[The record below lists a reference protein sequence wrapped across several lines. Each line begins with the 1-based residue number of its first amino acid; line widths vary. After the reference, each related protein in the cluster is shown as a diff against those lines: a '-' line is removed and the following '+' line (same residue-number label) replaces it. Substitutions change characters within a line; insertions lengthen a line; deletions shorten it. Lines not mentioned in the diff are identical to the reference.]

1 MGEVP
6 KGRRGGMKIAIAQI
20 NPVIA
25 DIEGNKNKI
34 ISFIKEADLKGA
46 DLVIFPELATIGYPP
61 MDLLESSKL
70 VDDNLRSLEFIKEF
84 CRDIRS
90 AVILGFVDYDMDNP
104 PMLFNSAAVI
114 KNGEVTFRQDK
125 TLLPGYDV
133 FDEYRYFSPARD
145 FSVFEFAGKKTGI
158 TICEDIWS
166 ALNTDNS
173 RFMEQRRYSVDPV
186 KLLIDKGADLIIN
199 ISASPYIKGKRQV
212 RMEMLSRL
220 ASENSV
226 SVIYANQAG
235 GNDSL
240 IFDGNSFCINA
251 GGEMYAHA
259 KGFEEDLLFVELDSG
274 SPIDVKVDDIE
285 DIRKGLVLGLKDYM
299 RKSGFRKCV
308 LGLSG
313 GIDSAL
319 TAAIACDAVG
329 AENVFGITMP
339 SIYSSSGSIDDSY
352 NLAENLGMRIETIAI
367 KGLHDQFINDLD
379 AVFHGLPEDVTEENI
394 QARIRGTLLMSVSNK
409 TGAMLL
415 TTGNKSECA
424 TGYCTMYGDM
434 CGGLAVISDLP
445 KTLVYELSE
454 HINRKAGRD
463 IIPREIIEKA
473 PSAELRPDQKD
484 QDSLPPYDILDG
496 ILELYIEQRMS
507 AVEIEQRGFSR
518 ETVDFV
524 LRLVN
529 INEYKRF
536 QAAPGLK
543 VTSKAFGIG
552 RRIPLVKKFVP

>member
-1 MGEVP
+1 
-6 KGRRGGMKIAIAQI
+6 MKIAIAQI
-20 NPVIA
+20 NPVVA
-25 DIEGNKNKI
+25 DIEGNRKKI
-34 ISFIKEADLKGA
+34 ITFIKNAESEGA
-46 DLVIFPELATIGYPP
+46 DLVVFPEMSTIGYPP
-61 MDLLESSKL
+61 MDLLESGKL
-70 VDDNLRSLEFIKEF
+70 VDDNLRSLEHIKEYSTGIN
-84 CRDIRS
+84 C
-90 AVILGFVDYDMDNP
+90 AVIIGFVDYDIDNP

-114 KNGEVTFRQDK
+114 KKGELIFRQDK

-133 FDEYRYFSPARD
+133 FDEYRYFSPAKT
-145 FSVFEFAGKKTGI
+145 FSVFEFMGRKIGV

-173 RFMEQRRYSVDPV
+173 RFMEQRRYHADPV
-186 KLLIDKGADLIIN
+186 SILVERGADVIIN

-212 RMEMLSRL
+212 RMEMLSKL
-220 ASENSV
+220 ASKHKIP
-226 SVIYANQAG
+226 VIYANQVG

-251 GGEMYAHA
+251 CGGIYAHA
-259 KGFEEDLLFVELDSG
+259 AGFDEDLLVARLDG
-274 SPIDVKVDDIE
+274 STPQNIEVNDIE
-285 DIRKGLVLGLKDYM
+285 DIRKGLELGLKDYM
-299 RKSGFRKCV
+299 RKSGFKKAV

-319 TAAIACDAVG
+319 TAALACDALG
-329 AENVFGITMP
+329 PDNVFGITMP
-339 SIYSSSGSIDDSY
+339 SVYSSAGSVDDSY
-352 NLAENLGMRIETIAI
+352 KLARNLGMKIETIAI
-367 KGLHDQFINDLD
+367 KGLHDRFRDDLD
-379 AVFHGLPEDVTEENI
+379 VVFHGMAEDVTEENI

-454 HINRKAGRD
+454 HINLKAGRD

-507 AVEIEQRGFSR
+507 ALEIEQRGYSR
-518 ETVDFV
+518 ETIDFV

-529 INEYKRF
+529 LNEYKRF

-552 RRIPLVKKFVP
+552 RRIPLVKRYVP

>member
-1 MGEVP
+1 
-6 KGRRGGMKIAIAQI
+6 MKIAIAQI

-34 ISFIKEADLKGA
+34 ISFINEAESKGA
-46 DLVIFPELATIGYPP
+46 DLVIFPEMSTIGYPP

-70 VDDNLRSLEFIKEF
+70 VDDNLRSLDSIKDF
-84 CRDIRS
+84 C
-90 AVILGFVDYDMDNP
+90 ANLKCGVILGFVDYDMDNP
-104 PMLFNSAAVI
+104 PMLFNSAALI
-114 KNGEVTFRQDK
+114 QKGEVIFRQDK

-133 FDEYRYFSPARD
+133 FDEFRYFSPAVTS
-145 FSVFEFAGKKTGI
+145 SVFDFMGKKTGI
-158 TICEDIWS
+158 TICEDIWA

-173 RFMEQRRYSVDPV
+173 RFMEQRRYQADPV
-186 KLLIDKGADLIIN
+186 KLLIERGAKMIIN

-212 RMEMLSRL
+212 RMNMLSRI

-226 SVIYANQAG
+226 SVIYVNQVG

-240 IFDGNSFCINA
+240 IFDGNSFCINEK
-251 GGEMYAHA
+251 GEVYAHA
-259 KGFEEDLLFVELDSG
+259 KGFEEDLLFAELDSG
-274 SPIDVKVDDIE
+274 SPMQIEIDDIE
-285 DIRKGLVLGLKDYM
+285 DIRKGLVLGLKDYVY
-299 RKSGFRKCV
+299 KTGFRKCL

-319 TAAIACDAVG
+319 TAAIACDALG
-329 AENVFGITMP
+329 PENVFGITMP
-339 SIYSSSGSIDDSY
+339 SIYSSSGSVDDSY
-352 NLAENLGMRIETIAI
+352 RLAQNLGMRIETIAI
-367 KGLHDQFINDLD
+367 KGLYDQFRGDLD
-379 AVFHGLPEDVTEENI
+379 VLFHGMKEDVTEENI

-507 AVEIEQRGFSR
+507 ADEIEKLGYSR

-529 INEYKRF
+529 MNEYKRF

>member
-1 MGEVP
+1 
-6 KGRRGGMKIAIAQI
+6 MKIAIAQI

-34 ISFIKEADLKGA
+34 ISFIKEAELNRA
-46 DLVIFPELATIGYPP
+46 DLVIFPELSTIGYPP

-70 VDDNLRSLEFIKEF
+70 VDDNLQSLESIKDF
-84 CRDIRS
+84 CRGVKC
-90 AVILGFVDYDMDNP
+90 AVIIGFVDYDMDNP

-114 KNGEVTFRQDK
+114 KNGEIIFRQDK

-133 FDEYRYFSPARD
+133 FDEFRYFSPAASS
-145 FSVFEFAGKKTGI
+145 SVFDFMGSKIGI
-158 TICEDIWS
+158 TICEDIWA

-173 RFMEQRRYSVDPV
+173 RFMEQRRYQADPV
-186 KLLIDKGADLIIN
+186 KQLIERGAEVIIN

-226 SVIYANQAG
+226 SVVYVNQAG

-240 IFDGNSFCINA
+240 IFDGNSFCIN
-251 GGEMYAHA
+251 GKGELYAHA

-274 SPIDVKVDDIE
+274 IPMKIEVNDIE
-285 DIRKGLVLGLKDYM
+285 DIRKGLALGVKDYM
-299 RKSGFRKCV
+299 SKSGFKKAV

-319 TAAIACDAVG
+319 TAAIACDALG
-329 AENVFGITMP
+329 SDYVFGITMP
-339 SIYSSSGSIDDSY
+339 SKYSSSGSVDDSY
-352 NLAENLGMRIETIAI
+352 KLAENLGMKIETIAI
-367 KGLHDQFINDLD
+367 KGLYDQFKNDLEIL
-379 AVFHGLPEDVTEENI
+379 FHGMKEDVTEENI

-445 KTLVYELSE
+445 KTLVYELSDY
-454 HINRKAGRD
+454 INRKAGRD

-507 AVEIEQRGFSR
+507 AGEIEQHGYSR

-529 INEYKRF
+529 MNEYKRF

-552 RRIPLVKKFVP
+552 RRIPLVKRFVP

>member
-1 MGEVP
+1 
-6 KGRRGGMKIAIAQI
+6 MKIAIAQI
-20 NPVIA
+20 NPIIA
-25 DIEGNKNKI
+25 DIEGNKNKV
-34 ISFIKEADLKGA
+34 ISFIREAESRGA
-46 DLVIFPELATIGYPP
+46 DLAVFPEMSTIGYPP
-61 MDLLESSKL
+61 MDLLENSKL
-70 VDDNLRSLEFIKEF
+70 VDDNLVSLELIKDF
-84 CRDIRS
+84 SVNTKC

-114 KNGEVTFRQDK
+114 QGGKIIFRQDK

-133 FDEYRYFSPARD
+133 FDEYRYFSPAKT
-145 FSVFEFAGKKTGI
+145 FSVFEFMGKKIGI

-173 RFMEQRRYSVDPV
+173 RFLEQRRYNADPV
-186 KLLIDKGADLIIN
+186 KLLVNKGAEIMIN

-212 RMEMLSRL
+212 RMDMLSRV
-220 ASENSV
+220 ASENGV
-226 SVIYANQAG
+226 SVVYANQVG

-240 IFDGNSFCINA
+240 IFDGNSFCINEK
-251 GGEMYAHA
+251 GKIFAHA
-259 KGFEEDLLFVELDSG
+259 KGFEEDLLAVELDSG
-274 SPIDVKVDDIE
+274 NGIQIEIDDIE
-285 DIRKGLVLGLKDYM
+285 DIRKGLVLGVKDYM
-299 RKSGFRKCV
+299 HKSGFKKCV

-339 SIYSSSGSIDDSY
+339 SKYSSVGSVDDSY
-352 NLAENLGMRIETIAI
+352 KLAENLGIKIETVAI
-367 KGLHDQFINDLD
+367 KGLYDQFRSDLD
-379 AVFHGLPEDVTEENI
+379 VVFHGMAEDVTEENI

-507 AVEIEQRGFSR
+507 ADEIVKYGYSK

-529 INEYKRF
+529 MNEYKRF

>member
-1 MGEVP
+1 M
-6 KGRRGGMKIAIAQI
+6 GRRQNMKIAIAQI

-34 ISFIKEADLKGA
+34 ISFIKEAESGSA
-46 DLVIFPELATIGYPP
+46 DLVIFPEMSTVGYPP
-61 MDLLESSKL
+61 MDLLENSKL
-70 VDDNLRSLEFIKEF
+70 VDDNLLSLEQIREF
-84 CRDIRS
+84 SNRVKC
-90 AVILGFVDYDMDNP
+90 AVVLGFVDYNMDNP
-104 PMLFNSAAVI
+104 PMLFNAAAVI
-114 KNGEVTFRQDK
+114 QKGEIVFRQNK

-133 FDEYRYFSPARD
+133 FDEYRYFSPAKSS
-145 FSVFEFAGKKTGI
+145 SVFEFMGRKIGV

-173 RFMEQRRYSVDPV
+173 RFMEQRRYHADPV
-186 KLLIDKGADLIIN
+186 KLLADKGAEIIVN

-220 ASENSV
+220 AIEHGV

-240 IFDGNSFCINA
+240 IFDGNSFCINSN
-251 GGEMYAHA
+251 GKIYAHA
-259 KGFEEDLLFVELDSG
+259 AGFEEDLLLVDLDSG
-274 SPIDVKVDDIE
+274 SAVKIDVDDIE
-285 DIRKGLVLGLKDYM
+285 DIRKGLVLGVKDYM
-299 RKSGFRKCV
+299 QKSGFKKCV

-319 TAAIACDAVG
+319 TASIACDALG
-329 AENVFGITMP
+329 CENVFGITMP
-339 SIYSSSGSIDDSY
+339 SVFSSSGSVDDSY
-352 NLAENLGMRIETIAI
+352 KLAENLGMKIETIAI
-367 KGLHDQFINDLD
+367 KSLYDQFNSDLD
-379 AVFHGLPEDVTEENI
+379 VLFHGMAEDVTEENI

-454 HINRKAGRD
+454 HINRKAGKEV
-463 IIPREIIEKA
+463 IPRAIIEKA

-507 AVEIEQRGFSR
+507 AGEIENLGYSR

-529 INEYKRF
+529 MNEYKRF

-552 RRIPLVKKFVP
+552 RRIPLVKRFVP

>member
-1 MGEVP
+1 
-6 KGRRGGMKIAIAQI
+6 MKIAIAQI

-25 DIEGNKNKI
+25 DIEGNRKKI
-34 ISFIKEADLKGA
+34 ISYIKEAGSKGA
-46 DLVIFPELATIGYPP
+46 DIVIFPELSTIGYPP
-61 MDLLESSKL
+61 MDLLESGKL
-70 VDDNLRSLEFIKEF
+70 VDDNLRSLELIRDF
-84 CRDIRS
+84 CAGTGCA
-90 AVILGFVDYDMDNP
+90 AVVGFVDYDTDNP

-114 KNGEVTFRQDK
+114 DGGKIIFRQNK

-133 FDEYRYFSPARD
+133 FDEYRYFSPAKTA
-145 FSVFEFAGKKTGI
+145 SVFEFMNRKIGI

-166 ALNTDNS
+166 ALKNDNS
-173 RFMEQRRYSVDPV
+173 RFMEQRRYQADPV
-186 KLLIDKGADLIIN
+186 KLLIDRGADMIIN

-212 RMEMLSRL
+212 RMDMLSRI
-220 ASENSV
+220 AAENKV

-235 GNDSL
+235 ANDSL
-240 IFDGNSFCINA
+240 IFDGNSFCIN
-251 GGEMYAHA
+251 GSGEIYAHA
-259 KGFEEDLLFVELDSG
+259 KGFEEDLLIAGLDSDRK
-274 SPIDVKVDDIE
+274 PDIEVDDLE
-285 DIRKGLVLGLKDYM
+285 DIRRGLVLGVKDYAM
-299 RKSGFRKCV
+299 KSGFKKCV

-319 TAAIACDAVG
+319 TAVIACEALGPD
-329 AENVFGITMP
+329 NVSGITMP
-339 SIYSSSGSIDDSY
+339 SEFSSSGSVDDSY
-352 NLAENLGMRIETIAI
+352 TLARNLGMRIDTIAI
-367 KGLHDQFINDLD
+367 RGLYDRFRSDLD
-379 AVFHGLPEDVTEENI
+379 VLFHGIPEDVTEENI
-394 QARIRGTLLMSVSNK
+394 QARIRGVLLMSVSNK
-409 TGAMLL
+409 TGALLL

-454 HINRKAGRD
+454 HINKKSGKD

-473 PSAELRPDQKD
+473 PSAELRPGQKD

-496 ILELYIEQRMS
+496 IIELYIEQRMS
-507 AVEIEQRGFSR
+507 ADEIEKHGYSR
-518 ETVDFV
+518 ETVDYV

-543 VTSKAFGIG
+543 ITSKAFGIG

>member
-1 MGEVP
+1 
-6 KGRRGGMKIAIAQI
+6 MKIAIAQI
-20 NPVIA
+20 NPVVA
-25 DIEGNKNKI
+25 DIEGNRNKI
-34 ISFIKEADLKGA
+34 ISFIKDAEAKGA
-46 DLVIFPELATIGYPP
+46 DIVIFPEMSTIGYPP

-70 VDDNLRSLEFIKEF
+70 VDDNLRSMESIKEYS
-84 CRDIRS
+84 CNVKC
-90 AVILGFVDYDMDNP
+90 AVVVGFVDFDRENA

-114 KNGEVTFRQDK
+114 QNGEIIFRQDK

-133 FDEYRYFSPARD
+133 FDEYRYFSSSRK
-145 FSVFEFAGKKTGI
+145 SSILEFMGHKIGI

-173 RFMEQRRYSVDPV
+173 RFMEQRRYHADPV
-186 KLLIDKGADLIIN
+186 KLLVDSGAEVIIN

-212 RMEMLSRL
+212 RMEMLTRL
-220 ASENSV
+220 AASDSISV
-226 SVIYANQAG
+226 VYANQVG

-240 IFDGNSFCINA
+240 IFDGNSFCINPK
-251 GGEMYAHA
+251 GEIYSHA
-259 KGFEEDLLFVELDSG
+259 KRFEEDLLVVELNKG
-274 SPIDVKVDDIE
+274 SALNIEIDDIE
-285 DIRKGLVLGLKDYM
+285 DIRKGLALGVKDYM
-299 RKSGFRKCV
+299 HKSGFKKCIM
-308 LGLSG
+308 GLSG

-319 TAAIACDAVG
+319 TAAIAWDALG
-329 AENVFGITMP
+329 PENVSGITMP
-339 SIYSSSGSIDDSY
+339 SIYSSSGSVDDSY
-352 NLAENLGMRIETIAI
+352 KLAENLKIKIETISI
-367 KGLHDQFINDLD
+367 KKLYDQFNSDLD
-379 AVFHGLPEDVTEENI
+379 VMFHGMPEDVTEENI

-409 TGAMLL
+409 TGALLL
-415 TTGNKSECA
+415 TTGNKSEFA

-454 HINRKAGRD
+454 HINRRAGSD
-463 IIPREIIEKA
+463 IIPREIIDKA

-496 ILELYIEQRMS
+496 IIELYVEQRMS
-507 AVEIEQRGFSR
+507 ADEIEKRGYSR

-524 LRLVN
+524 LRLIN
-529 INEYKRF
+529 LNEYKRF

-552 RRIPLVKKFVP
+552 RRIPLVKRFVP

>member
-1 MGEVP
+1 
-6 KGRRGGMKIAIAQI
+6 MKIAIAQI

-34 ISFIKEADLKGA
+34 ISFINEAESKGA
-46 DLVIFPELATIGYPP
+46 DLVIFPEMSTIGYPP

-70 VDDNLRSLEFIKEF
+70 VDDNLRSLDSIKDF
-84 CRDIRS
+84 C
-90 AVILGFVDYDMDNP
+90 ANLKCGVILGFVDYDMDNP
-104 PMLFNSAAVI
+104 PMLFNSAALI
-114 KNGEVTFRQDK
+114 QKGEVIFRQDK

-133 FDEYRYFSPARD
+133 FDEFRYFSPAVTS
-145 FSVFEFAGKKTGI
+145 SVFDFMGKKTGI
-158 TICEDIWS
+158 TICEDIWA

-173 RFMEQRRYSVDPV
+173 RFMEQRRYQADPV
-186 KLLIDKGADLIIN
+186 KLLIERGAKMIIN

-212 RMEMLSRL
+212 RMNMLSRI

-226 SVIYANQAG
+226 SVIYVNQVG

-240 IFDGNSFCINA
+240 IFDGNSFCINEK
-251 GGEMYAHA
+251 GEVYAHA
-259 KGFEEDLLFVELDSG
+259 EGFEEDLLFAELDSG
-274 SPIDVKVDDIE
+274 SPMQIEIDDIE
-285 DIRKGLVLGLKDYM
+285 DIRKGLVLGLKDYVY
-299 RKSGFRKCV
+299 KTGFRKCL

-319 TAAIACDAVG
+319 TAAIACDALG
-329 AENVFGITMP
+329 PENVFGITMP
-339 SIYSSSGSIDDSY
+339 SIYSSSGSVDDSY
-352 NLAENLGMRIETIAI
+352 RLAQNLGMRIETIAI
-367 KGLHDQFINDLD
+367 KGLYDQFRGDLD
-379 AVFHGLPEDVTEENI
+379 VLFHGMKEDVTEENI

-507 AVEIEQRGFSR
+507 ADEIEKFGYSR
-518 ETVDFV
+518 ETIDFV

-529 INEYKRF
+529 MNEYKRF

>member
-1 MGEVP
+1 
-6 KGRRGGMKIAIAQI
+6 MKIAIAQI
-20 NPVIA
+20 NPIIA

-34 ISFIKEADLKGA
+34 ISFIKEAESNHA
-46 DLVIFPELATIGYPP
+46 DIVIFPEMSTIGYPP

-70 VDDNLRSLEFIKEF
+70 VDDNLRSLETIKDF
-84 CRDIRS
+84 CRDVKCA
-90 AVILGFVDYDMDNP
+90 AVLGFVDYDRDNS

-114 KNGEVTFRQDK
+114 HKGLIIFRQDK

-133 FDEYRYFSPARD
+133 FDEYRYFSPAKTS
-145 FSVFEFAGKKTGI
+145 SVFEFMGKKTGI
-158 TICEDIWS
+158 TVCEDIWS

-173 RFMEQRRYSVDPV
+173 RFMEQRRYHADPV
-186 KLLIDKGADLIIN
+186 KLLIDKGAELIIN

-220 ASENSV
+220 ALENGV
-226 SVIYANQAG
+226 SVVYVNQAG

-240 IFDGNSFCINA
+240 IFDGNSFCINNK
-251 GGEMYAHA
+251 GEIYAHA
-259 KGFEEDLLFVELDSG
+259 RSFEEDLFILELDKGSG
-274 SPIDVKVDDIE
+274 LQIDVDDVE
-285 DIRKGLVLGLKDYM
+285 DIKKGLVLGVKDYM
-299 RKSGFRKCV
+299 RKSGFKKSV

-319 TAAIACDAVG
+319 TAAIACEALG

-339 SIYSSSGSIDDSY
+339 SIYSSSGSVDDSY
-352 NLAENLGMRIETIAI
+352 RLAENLGMRIETIAI
-367 KGLHDQFINDLD
+367 KGLYDQYRSDLD
-379 AVFHGLPEDVTEENI
+379 VLFHGLAEDVTEENI

-409 TGAMLL
+409 TGALLL

-445 KTLVYELSE
+445 KTLVYELSG

-463 IIPREIIEKA
+463 VIPREIIEKA

-507 AVEIEQRGFSR
+507 ADEIVKSGYAK
-518 ETVDFV
+518 ETVDFL
-524 LRLVN
+524 LRLIN

-552 RRIPLVKKFVP
+552 RRIPLVKKYVP

>member
-1 MGEVP
+1 
-6 KGRRGGMKIAIAQI
+6 MKIAIAQI
-20 NPVIA
+20 NPIIA
-25 DIEGNKNKI
+25 DVDGNRNKI
-34 ISFIKEADLKGA
+34 ISFIKDADSRGA
-46 DLVIFPELATIGYPP
+46 DIVIFPEMSTIGYPP

-70 VDDNLRSLEFIKEF
+70 VDDNLRSMESIKKYSSNVK
-84 CRDIRS
+84 CAI
-90 AVILGFVDYDMDNP
+90 VVGFVDYDRENA

-114 KNGEVTFRQDK
+114 QNGEIIFRQDK

-133 FDEYRYFSPARD
+133 FDEYRYFSSSRK
-145 FSVFEFAGKKTGI
+145 SSIFEFMGQKIGI

-173 RFMEQRRYSVDPV
+173 RFMEQRRYHADPV
-186 KLLIDKGADLIIN
+186 KLLVEKGAKVIIN

-220 ASENSV
+220 AAADSISV
-226 SVIYANQAG
+226 VYANQVG

-240 IFDGNSFCINA
+240 IFDGNSFCINPK
-251 GGEMYAHA
+251 GEIYSHA
-259 KGFEEDLLFVELDSG
+259 KSFEEDLLIFELNKGDAL
-274 SPIDVKVDDIE
+274 KVGIDDIE
-285 DIRKGLVLGLKDYM
+285 DIRKGLALGVKDYM
-299 RKSGFRKCV
+299 HKSGFKKCI

-319 TAAIACDAVG
+319 TAAIACDALG
-329 AENVFGITMP
+329 PENVSGITMP
-339 SIYSSSGSIDDSY
+339 SIYSSSGSVDDSY
-352 NLAENLGMRIETIAI
+352 KLAENLKIKIDTISI
-367 KGLHDQFINDLD
+367 KKLYDQFNSDLSD
-379 AVFHGLPEDVTEENI
+379 VFSGMAEDVTEENI

-409 TGAMLL
+409 TGALLL
-415 TTGNKSECA
+415 TTGNKSEFA

-454 HINRKAGRD
+454 HINRRAGRD
-463 IIPREIIEKA
+463 IIPREIIDKA

-496 ILELYIEQRMS
+496 IIELYIEQRMS
-507 AVEIEQRGFSR
+507 TDEIEKRGYEK
-518 ETVDFV
+518 ETIDFV
-524 LRLVN
+524 LRLIN
-529 INEYKRF
+529 LNEYKRF

-552 RRIPLVKKFVP
+552 RRIPLVKRFVP

>member
-1 MGEVP
+1 
-6 KGRRGGMKIAIAQI
+6 MKIAIAQI

-34 ISFIKEADLKGA
+34 ISFINEAESKGA
-46 DLVIFPELATIGYPP
+46 DLVIFPEMSTIGYPP

-70 VDDNLRSLEFIKEF
+70 VDDNLRSLDSIKDF
-84 CRDIRS
+84 C
-90 AVILGFVDYDMDNP
+90 ANLKCGVILGFVDYDMDNP
-104 PMLFNSAAVI
+104 PMLFNSAALI
-114 KNGEVTFRQDK
+114 QKGEVIFRQDK

-133 FDEYRYFSPARD
+133 FDEFRYFSPAVTS
-145 FSVFEFAGKKTGI
+145 SVFDFMGKKTGI
-158 TICEDIWS
+158 TICEDIWA

-173 RFMEQRRYSVDPV
+173 RFMEQRRYQADPV
-186 KLLIDKGADLIIN
+186 KLLIERGAKMIIN

-212 RMEMLSRL
+212 RMNMLSRI

-226 SVIYANQAG
+226 SVIYVNQVG

-240 IFDGNSFCINA
+240 IFDGNSFCINEK
-251 GGEMYAHA
+251 GEVYAHA
-259 KGFEEDLLFVELDSG
+259 KGFEEDLLFAEFDSG
-274 SPIDVKVDDIE
+274 SPMQIEIDDIE
-285 DIRKGLVLGLKDYM
+285 DIRKGLVLGLKDYVH
-299 RKSGFRKCV
+299 KTGFRKCL

-319 TAAIACDAVG
+319 TAAIACDALG
-329 AENVFGITMP
+329 PENVFGITMP
-339 SIYSSSGSIDDSY
+339 SIYSSSGSVDDSY
-352 NLAENLGMRIETIAI
+352 RLAQNLGMRIETIAI
-367 KGLHDQFINDLD
+367 KGLYDQFRGDLD
-379 AVFHGLPEDVTEENI
+379 VLFHGMKEDVTEENI

-507 AVEIEQRGFSR
+507 ADEIEKLGYSR

-529 INEYKRF
+529 MNEYKRF

>member
-1 MGEVP
+1 M
-6 KGRRGGMKIAIAQI
+6 GRRTYMKIALAQI

-34 ISFIKEADLKGA
+34 ISFIKDAESKGA
-46 DLVIFPELATIGYPP
+46 DIVIFPEMSTIGYPP

-70 VDDNLRSLEFIKEF
+70 VDDNLRSLELIKDY
-84 CRDIRS
+84 CRNCS
-90 AVILGFVDYDMDNP
+90 CAVILGFVDYDKGNS

-114 KNGEVTFRQDK
+114 QKGEIIFRQDK

-133 FDEYRYFSPARD
+133 FDEYRYFS
-145 FSVFEFAGKKTGI
+145 SSKESSIFEFMGHKIGI

-173 RFMEQRRYSVDPV
+173 RFMEQRRYHADPV
-186 KLLIDKGADLIIN
+186 KLLVDKGAKVIIN

-220 ASENSV
+220 AADDSV
-226 SVIYANQAG
+226 SVIYTNQVG

-240 IFDGNSFCINA
+240 IFDGNSFCINPK
-251 GGEMYAHA
+251 GEIYAHA
-259 KGFEEDLLFVELDSG
+259 KGFEEDLLFFELDRG
-274 SPIDVKVDDIE
+274 DELRMEIDDIE
-285 DIRKGLVLGLKDYM
+285 DIRKGLALGVRDYM
-299 RKSGFRKCV
+299 HKSGFKKCI

-329 AENVFGITMP
+329 PENVSGITMP
-339 SIYSSSGSIDDSY
+339 SVYSSSGSVDDSY
-352 NLAENLGMRIETIAI
+352 KLAENLKIKIDTIPIKNLYNQFNTDLADVFSGMA
-367 KGLHDQFINDLD
+367 
-379 AVFHGLPEDVTEENI
+379 EDVTEENI
-394 QARIRGTLLMSVSNK
+394 QARIRGTLLMSMSNK
-409 TGAMLL
+409 TGALLL
-415 TTGNKSECA
+415 TTGNKSEFA

-454 HINRKAGRD
+454 YINRRAGRE
-463 IIPREIIEKA
+463 IIPRETIDKA

-496 ILELYIEQRMS
+496 IIELYVEQRM
-507 AVEIEQRGFSR
+507 AAGEIEKRGYSR

-524 LRLVN
+524 LRLIN
-529 INEYKRF
+529 LNEYKRF

-552 RRIPLVKKFVP
+552 RRIPLVKRFVP

>member
-1 MGEVP
+1 
-6 KGRRGGMKIAIAQI
+6 MKIAIAQI

-34 ISFIKEADLKGA
+34 ISSIKKAESEGS
-46 DLVIFPELATIGYPP
+46 DLVIFPEMSTIGYPP
-61 MDLLESSKL
+61 MDLLESGKL
-70 VDDNLRSLEFIKEF
+70 VDDNLRSMELIKKL
-84 CRDIRS
+84 CSGTRCA
-90 AVILGFVDYDMDNP
+90 AVIGFVDYDTENP

-114 KNGEVTFRQDK
+114 KNGETVFRQDK

-133 FDEYRYFSPARD
+133 FDEYRYFSPAKTS
-145 FSVFEFAGKKTGI
+145 SVFEFMGRKIGI

-173 RFMEQRRYSVDPV
+173 RFMEQRRYHADPV
-186 KLLIDKGADLIIN
+186 KLLIDKGADVIIN

-212 RMEMLSRL
+212 RMDLLSRI
-220 ASENSV
+220 ASDNGISV
-226 SVIYANQAG
+226 VYVNQAG

-240 IFDGNSFCINA
+240 IFDGNSFCID
-251 GGEMYAHA
+251 GKGKVCAHT
-259 KGFEEDLLFVELDSG
+259 KGFEEDLLFVELDSM
-274 SPIDVKVDDIE
+274 SPVDIEIDDIE
-285 DIRKGLVLGLKDYM
+285 DIRRALVLGVKDYM
-299 RKSGFRKCV
+299 HKSGFKKCV

-329 AENVFGITMP
+329 SENVSGITMP
-339 SIYSSSGSIDDSY
+339 SMFSSSGSVDDSY
-352 NLAENLGMRIETIAI
+352 KLAENLGMKIDTIAI
-367 KGLHDQFINDLD
+367 RGLYDRFRSDLE
-379 AVFHGLPEDVTEENI
+379 VLFHGMAEDVTEENI

-409 TGAMLL
+409 TGALLL

-445 KTLVYELSE
+445 KTLVYELSG

-484 QDSLPPYDILDG
+484 QDSLPPYDMLDG
-496 ILELYIEQRMS
+496 ILELYIEQRKS
-507 AVEIEQRGFSR
+507 ADEIEKCGYSR

-529 INEYKRF
+529 MNEYKRF

-552 RRIPLVKKFVP
+552 RRIPLVKRYVP

>member
-1 MGEVP
+1 
-6 KGRRGGMKIAIAQI
+6 MKIAIAQI

-25 DIEGNKNKI
+25 DIEGNRNKI
-34 ISFIKEADLKGA
+34 VSYIKDAESKGA
-46 DLVIFPELATIGYPP
+46 DLVIFPEMATIGYPP
-61 MDLLESSKL
+61 MDLLETGKL
-70 VDDNLRSLEFIKEF
+70 VDDNLRSLEFITEF
-84 CRDIRS
+84 SSKVKCT
-90 AVILGFVDYDMDNP
+90 VITGYVDYNMDNP

-114 KNGEVTFRQDK
+114 RNGEIIFRQNK

-133 FDEYRYFSPARD
+133 FDEYRYFSPAASY
-145 FSVFEFAGKKTGI
+145 SVFEFMGKKIGL

-173 RFMEQRRYSVDPV
+173 RFMEQRRYNADPV
-186 KLLIDKGADLIIN
+186 GLLIREGADLIIN

-212 RMEMLSRL
+212 RMDMLSRL
-220 ASENSV
+220 ASGNSV
-226 SVIYANQAG
+226 SVIYVNQAG

-240 IFDGNSFCINA
+240 IFDGNSFCINPA
-251 GGEMYAHA
+251 GEIYAHA
-259 KGFEEDLLFVELDSG
+259 KGFGEHLLFAELDSG
-274 SPIDVKVDDIE
+274 KEIDIEIDDIE
-285 DIRKGLVLGLKDYM
+285 DIRRGLALGLRDYM
-299 RKSGFRKCV
+299 HKSGFRKAV

-319 TAAIACDAVG
+319 TAAIACEALG

-339 SIYSSSGSIDDSY
+339 SIYSSSGSVNDSY
-352 NLAENLGMRIETIAI
+352 RLAENLGMKIETIAI
-367 KGLHDQFINDLD
+367 KGLYDRFREDLD
-379 AVFHGLPEDVTEENI
+379 ILFHGMPEDVTEENI
-394 QARIRGTLLMSVSNK
+394 QARIRGVLLMSVSNK

-454 HINRKAGRD
+454 HINRTAGRD
-463 IIPREIIEKA
+463 IIPVEIIEKA

-507 AVEIEQRGFSR
+507 ADEIERHGFSR
-518 ETVDFV
+518 DTVDFV

-529 INEYKRF
+529 LNEYKRF

-552 RRIPLVKKFVP
+552 RRIPLVKRFVP

>member
-1 MGEVP
+1 
-6 KGRRGGMKIAIAQI
+6 MKIAIAQI

-34 ISFIKEADLKGA
+34 ISFIKSAESKSA
-46 DLVIFPELATIGYPP
+46 DLVIFPEMSTVGYPP
-61 MDLLESSKL
+61 MDLLENSKL
-70 VDDNLRSLEFIKEF
+70 VDDNLRSLETIKEF
-84 CRDIRS
+84 CRT
-90 AVILGFVDYDMDNP
+90 VKCTVVLGFVDYNMENP

-114 KNGEVTFRQDK
+114 QNGEIIFRQDK

-133 FDEYRYFSPARD
+133 FDEYRYFSPAKTS
-145 FSVFEFAGKKTGI
+145 SVFEFMGRKIGV

-173 RFMEQRRYSVDPV
+173 RFMEQRRYHADPV
-186 KLLIDKGADLIIN
+186 KILIEKGAEVIIN

-220 ASENSV
+220 ASEHGV

-240 IFDGNSFCINA
+240 IFDGNSFCINRS
-251 GGEMYAHA
+251 GEIYAHA
-259 KGFEEDLLFVELDSG
+259 KGFEEALLYVELDSG
-274 SPIDVKVDDIE
+274 SEMKIEVDDLD
-285 DIRKGLVLGLKDYM
+285 DIRKGLALGVKDYM
-299 RKSGFRKCV
+299 HKSGFKKCV

-319 TAAIACDAVG
+319 TAAIACDALG

-339 SIYSSSGSIDDSY
+339 SVFSSSGSVDDSY
-352 NLAENLGMRIETIAI
+352 ALAENLGMRIETIAI
-367 KGLHDQFINDLD
+367 KGLYDQFNNDLD
-379 AVFHGLPEDVTEENI
+379 ILFHGMAEDVTEENI

-454 HINRKAGRD
+454 HINRKAGRE
-463 IIPREIIEKA
+463 IIPRAIIEKA

-507 AVEIEQRGFSR
+507 ADEIEQLGYSR